1 MYQKTGFLDDS
12 FEARGGF
19 VFLDETPSLNASQEQ
34 GQTTDEE
41 EDADEDRAASI
52 TKRDPMLDPLLACM
66 PGLQMA
72 DADMEKFLQVR
83 LSDVVASCVL
93 N

>member
-1 MYQKTGFLDDS
+1 
-12 FEARGGF
+12 
-19 VFLDETPSLNASQEQ
+19 
-34 GQTTDEE
+34 
-41 EDADEDRAASI
+41 
-52 TKRDPMLDPLLACM
+52 MLDPLLACM